1 MSSLFD
7 VGKSAVQSYRQ
18 SLAVTGQNIAN
29 INTDGYKRREADL
42 EEVSGSQGGITSLA
56 NQSGLGVRVADIRRA
71 FDGFLLGR
79 TNSTNAS
86 YQKVDIFLDNL
97 RQLENTML
105 PTEGS
110 LNEQLGRFFSAMSD
124 VAAAPTDIA
133 SRSVAI
139 EISKS
144 LVSSFNGLAAQL
156 DQLQNG
162 ALEQTKIGTTSL
174 SILAEELASINSRI
188 LSSGQSGQTPNSLLD
203 LRDKTIT
210 EMSSLTSLSVEYTDV
225 GSAKVSIGSSGMGPV
240 LVDNNTFNSVG
251 HNIAFGKLQVT
262 VGSGAVFRPTSQV
275 DAGSLAGAV
284 DAYSLIEEVKNDL
297 DNLAFLMSS
306 TVNEQHENG
315 IDLNGNTG
323 KPMFSVFG
331 LSAELSPSASKD
343 IRVQIDVSDPMSLP
357 SGPLTARYNKTLNV
371 WTLNGEGLPKPI
383 VGRTQLQG
391 QGFDIVVTGSP
402 RDNDFFEVTRGS
414 SAASNISLLLSKPQ
428 EIAASGKLRVEASV
442 RNTSD
447 ATVVAKTLSNAK
459 KVEPFDVAKTLKNSL
474 SPIQA
479 TNFLSS
485 GLVSVIPAGTP
496 GAKIASFEK
505 QSSAKFQLQ
514 GLVLNNLQQLSFQ
527 RTGSD
532 NDGPHTF
539 DIKYGTAFPNA
550 PSSAKWTDSAELATL
565 LNSGVL
571 KSTANV
577 SMVDLG
583 IRVSGR
589 EGNLTLVS
597 GSGNFV
603 STGSGIASV
612 SAGVGTVQAAISD
625 AVGASDFQVF
635 TREGRH
641 IAGTALTADTVT
653 NLISTS
659 NGFSP
664 EAVYRGDYLN
674 REDSAYRGI
683 SLNVSRNG
691 GLHLVESGSN
701 GSLARSVAGTSGI
714 PANNATADTLKITMA
729 NAETASIAVSA
740 GASAKA
746 VAETANKTFNKLGV
760 SVEARLVTELY
771 GFASGTVEFEI
782 ESENRMPVR
791 VSADV
796 TSTNL
801 TNLVSSINQTSSST
815 GVTAYL
821 STDKARV
828 ILESSEGEDI
838 VLSELSEAS
847 TTFSM
852 RIIDKDNLPAVTPIG
867 TLTGAGSFGT
877 LTLATKT
884 FAINSSSG
892 EGLGATADVT
902 LNNGNLTIAIN
913 KKGNGYKVGDT
924 FTILG
929 SALGGTD
936 GANNLTITVAGL
948 DNNSVVE
955 MGSIVDGDRV
965 KSARFSGQLF
975 YTSSE
980 SFTLQQVA
988 LGVTKISAKDENLGG
1003 MVDVRTNLNGDV
1015 KTIDYEVNSDIDESD
1030 SSFDGNNATAAA
1042 ATYHLSIPSSTSPV
1056 KFSATVNARS
1066 IGSLSKSEVNS
1077 ALLSAVRQ
1085 QAPLSSLS
1093 ANNVAASKQVTTYG
1107 FTGSE
1112 AVVSGADTVAVRI
1125 NGKNL
1130 SIDLTN
1136 IDGSGNAA
1144 TNGEDVTTAIM
1155 NAVNSANLGVV
1166 ASKAFVGGTRQI
1178 VLTST
1183 EVGEAFTVQ
1192 EMTFTDAANSGSQ
1205 GSLSLVSTS
1214 VAKKLPADG
1223 ESVSITFD
1231 GEQYLL
1237 TMTAGEIV
1245 VTGGEP
1251 GRLNAYFDASQKLQ
1265 IYGGGTLSGAGIS
1278 VTSDSIVAGNSANAV
1293 RFGIDASITR
1303 FAGQTQTLASG
1314 MANLNLKFNGANVAV
1329 SLSNTG
1335 SVTVTPT
1342 TSDLTARWESAT
1354 STTGRLVLEYN
1365 AIENTLDF
1373 SKPSDRLG
1381 FKVTDHSIGVV
1392 KNKITVKANDGSP
1405 FKVDATA
1412 TSIAGSLVEM
1422 SNLAHE
1428 DLLVIFTGAGARSLG
1443 ATFDD
1448 PVPKVD
1454 FDEIKLKFLDDGS
1467 TVELLDAAT
1476 GHSVATRTLDNKRTT
1491 YDNTEY
1497 IVLGNAK
1504 SSDEF
1509 VLKENKNGGGDAS
1522 NLQKIMDLQFSDV
1535 GGANSGG
1542 FQKVFGTIVAELG
1555 ESIRSG
1561 EISLASAEASRDAA
1575 EEAEAEFSGVNLDE
1589 EAAAL
1594 LEFQQAYQ
1602 ASARILSTARELFQA
1617 LIEVV

>member
-29 INTDGYKRREADL
+29 INTDGYKRRAADL

-86 YQKVDIFLDNL
+86 YQKMDIFLDNL
-97 RQLENTML
+97 RQLENTLL
-105 PTEGS
+105 PSEGG
-110 LNEQLGRFFSAMSD
+110 LNEQMGRFFSAMSD

-139 EISKS
+139 ETSKS

-162 ALEQTKIGTTSL
+162 ALEQTKIGTSSL
-174 SILAEELASINSRI
+174 SILAKELASINARI

-203 LRDKTIT
+203 LRDRTIS
-210 EMSSLTSLSVEYTDV
+210 EMSALTSLSVEYSDV

-240 LVDNNTFNSVG
+240 LVDNSTFNSAG

-284 DAYSLIEEVKNDL
+284 DAYSLIDEVKNDL

-306 TVNEQHENG
+306 AVNAQHENG

-331 LSAELSPSASKD
+331 LSAELSPSASTD
-343 IRVQIDVSDPMSLP
+343 LRVQIDVSDPNLLP
-357 SGPLTARYNKTLNV
+357 SGPLTARYDRTSNV
-371 WTLNGEGLPKPI
+371 WTLNGEGLATPI
-383 VGRTQLQG
+383 TGRTQLQG
-391 QGFDIVVTGSP
+391 QGFDIVVTGTP
-402 RDNDFFEVTRGS
+402 RDNDFFEITRGS
-414 SAASNISLLLSKPQ
+414 SAAANISLLLTKPQ
-428 EIAASGKLRVEASV
+428 EIAASGKLSVEAAV
-442 RNTSD
+442 KNTSD
-447 ATVVAKTLSNAK
+447 ASVVATSLSNVK
-459 KVEPFDVAKTLKNSL
+459 KVDPFDISKTLKNSL
-474 SPIQA
+474 SPIEA

-496 GAKIASFEK
+496 SAKIASFEK

-527 RTGSD
+527 RTGS
-532 NDGPHTF
+532 NNNGPHTF
-539 DIKYGTAFPNA
+539 DIKYGTAYPNA
-550 PSSAKWTDSAELATL
+550 SSSAKWTDSAELADL

-583 IRVSGR
+583 IRVSGKG
-589 EGNLTLVS
+589 GNLTLVS

-603 STGSGIASV
+603 TTGSGIASM

-625 AVGASDFQVF
+625 AVAASDFQVF

-641 IAGTALTADTVT
+641 IAGTALTTDAVT
-653 NLISTS
+653 NLLSTT

-674 REDSAYRGI
+674 REDNAYRGI

-701 GSLARSVAGTSGI
+701 GSLARSVGGTSAI

-729 NAETASIAVSA
+729 NSETASIAVSA

-746 VAETANKTFNKLGV
+746 VAATANKTFNKLGV

-782 ESENRMPVR
+782 ESENRMPVK

-796 TSTNL
+796 TSENL
-801 TNLVSSINQTSSST
+801 TNLASSINQTSGST
-815 GVTAYL
+815 GVSAYL
-821 STDKARV
+821 STDKARL

-852 RIIDKDNLPAVTPIG
+852 RIIDKDNLPAITPIG
-867 TLTGAGSFGT
+867 ALTGAGSFGT

-884 FAINSSSG
+884 FAINNSSG
-892 EGLGATADVT
+892 EGVGATADVT
-902 LNNGNLTIAIN
+902 LNNGNLTLAIN
-913 KKGNGYKVGDT
+913 EKGNGYKVGDT

-936 GANNLTITVAGL
+936 GANNLTITVGDL
-948 DNNSVVE
+948 DNNAVIE
-955 MGSIVDGDRV
+955 MGSVVGGERV

-980 SFTLQQVA
+980 SFTLQQA
-988 LGVTKISAKDENLGG
+988 TLGVTKISAKDENLGG
-1003 MVDVRTNLNGDV
+1003 MADIKTNLNGDI

-1030 SSFDGNNATAAA
+1030 SSHDGNGGTAAA
-1042 ATYHLSIPSSTSPV
+1042 ATYHLSIPSSTSSV
-1056 KFSATVNARS
+1056 KFSATVNASS
-1066 IGSLSKSEVNS
+1066 IRPLGKSEVNT
-1077 ALLSAVRQ
+1077 ALINALRQ

-1093 ANNVAASKQVTTYG
+1093 ASNVAASKQVTTYG
-1107 FTGSE
+1107 FAGSE
-1112 AVVSGADTVAVRI
+1112 AVVSGADT
-1125 NGKNL
+1125 
-1130 SIDLTN
+1130 
-1136 IDGSGNAA
+1136 AA

-1155 NAVNSANLGVV
+1155 NAVNSASLGVV

-1183 EVGEAFTVQ
+1183 ELGEAFTVE

-1205 GSLSLVSTS
+1205 GSLGLVSTS

-1223 ESVSITFD
+1223 VSVSITFD
-1231 GEQYLL
+1231 DGQYLL
-1237 TMTAGEIV
+1237 TMKDNEVV

-1251 GRLNAYFDASQKLQ
+1251 GRLNAFFDADQKLQ
-1265 IYGGGTLSGAGIS
+1265 VFGGGTLSGAGIS
-1278 VTSDSIVAGNSANAV
+1278 VTSDSVVAGNSTNAAL
-1293 RFGIDASITR
+1293 FGIDASTTR
-1303 FAGQTQTLASG
+1303 FAGQTQTLANG

-1329 SLSNTG
+1329 ALSNTG
-1335 SVTVTPT
+1335 AVTVTPT
-1342 TSDLTARWESAT
+1342 TSGLTARWESAT
-1354 STTGRLVLEYN
+1354 STTGRLVLEFN

-1373 SKPSDRLG
+1373 TKPSDRLG
-1381 FKVTDHSIGVV
+1381 FKLTNHSISVV
-1392 KNKITVKANDGSP
+1392 ENQIRVKANDGSS
-1405 FKVDATA
+1405 FKVDAAA
-1412 TSIAGSLVEM
+1412 TSIAGSMVEM
-1422 SNLAHE
+1422 SNLAQE

-1443 ATFDD
+1443 ATFDE
-1448 PVPKVD
+1448 PVPKVGV
-1454 FDEIKLKFLDDGS
+1454 DEIKLQFLDDGS
-1467 TVELLDAAT
+1467 TVELFDLAT
-1476 GHSVATRTLDNKRTT
+1476 GHSIATRTLDNKKTS
-1491 YDNTEY
+1491 YDNTEFT
-1497 IVLGNAK
+1497 VLGNAK
-1504 SSDEF
+1504 LSDEF
-1509 VLKENKNGGGDAS
+1509 VLKENKNGGGGAS

-1535 GGANSGG
+1535 GGAHSGG

-1555 ESIRSG
+1555 ESVRSG
-1561 EISLASAEASRDAA
+1561 EITLASAEAARNAA